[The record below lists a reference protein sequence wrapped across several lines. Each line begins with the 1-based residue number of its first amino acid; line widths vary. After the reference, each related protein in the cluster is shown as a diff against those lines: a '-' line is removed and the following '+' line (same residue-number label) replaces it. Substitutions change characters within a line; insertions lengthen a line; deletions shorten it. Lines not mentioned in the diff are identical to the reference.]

1 LGKAFLELENL
12 FSRCKQSSFKTSDF
26 HIQFMILKISER
38 DGFLFLKMD
47 QNLPFGN
54 TRGNGHA
61 LKNAFLPGWRDTFLK
76 RILFGR
82 PDAHGMWLQK
92 SDLGVKEGMQIS

>member
-1 LGKAFLELENL
+1 
-12 FSRCKQSSFKTSDF
+12 
-26 HIQFMILKISER
+26 MILKISER